1 MNDTSRLP
9 EMPATMPSFENKRE
23 KGLYEVF
30 YVSVLL
36 KGINAVLEIVLG
48 TLLFFVDLGEVLQ
61 ALVQNELV
69 DDPNDFLAT
78 HVQPFAQHITTGGEQ
93 FAALYLLSHGL
104 VKGVL
109 VAGLLRN
116 KLWAYPA
123 SLGVFALFILYQV
136 VRWFST
142 HSIFLVGLT
151 IFDLGVMWLIWHEY
165 QRVKASRSGTMG

>member
-1 MNDTSRLP
+1 MNDISRLP

-36 KGINAVLEIVLG
+36 KGINAALETVLG
-48 TLLFFVDLGEVLQ
+48 LLLMFTDVVNDVIETLVR
-61 ALVQNELV
+61 NELL

-78 HVQPFAQHITTGGEQ
+78 HIQPYVNINPKTQL

-109 VAGLLRN
+109 VVGLLRN

-123 SLGVFALFILYQV
+123 SLVVFTLFILYQV

-151 IFDLGVMWLIWHEY
+151 LFDLVVMWLIWHEW
-165 QRVKASRSGTMG
+165 QRARRARGI